1 MASQKQ
7 DEHRL
12 AFLVVEV
19 EPGQALSTRKLLL
32 ETAKHNVLTAHS
44 AKEGVHMLRRFPDV
58 DAIAIDAG
66 LKDMECRKMAKELR
80 KINPKAP
87 IVAMTPRIANKCDWA
102 DRTISS
108 YEPRELLQLL
118 EEFGGRTSI

>member
-1 MASQKQ
+1 MAAGKQ
-7 DEHRL
+7 NGHRL

-44 AKEGVHMLRRFPDV
+44 AKEGVHMLRRFPAV
-58 DAIAIDAG
+58 DAIAVDAG
-66 LKDMECRKMAKELR
+66 LKDMECRKMVKELR
-80 KINPKAP
+80 KINPDVP
-87 IVAMTPRIANKCDWA
+87 IVALTPRIANKCDWA

-108 YEPRELLQLL
+108 YEPRELLTLL
-118 EEFGGRTSI
+118 EEFGGRTAI